1 MQPRL
6 SLLLI
11 ALFGALPYVST
22 VKLPPIATFWPEWVA
37 VVLAGCWL
45 AVQRRPSAPRAP
57 NDTRATSVAGQTTLA
72 VPIPVLGFLGACA
85 VLLIQLLARQPLFL
99 GPPLIAAGVLA
110 LSTLMC
116 LAGARVRAS
125 EDAAKL
131 LNAWCVGL
139 LVAMALNLVAVLL
152 DRIGL
157 FVYIYQLVPRPP
169 QPRADGLI
177 GQPNQLAALSVL
189 AVLAGDYL
197 WMRGRLPALGKLIL
211 GALVALVLAMAA
223 SRAGMLL
230 WGLATVLSALALR
243 SHPRR
248 RFGWWLLAGHV
259 GLFVTIQILWSTI
272 GLASIEAGGARVL
285 SASNHER
292 LELLRDSWA
301 LIQLHPFSGVGYGNF
316 MAARWSELTGSL
328 LEPTNANAHNL
339 IAHLLVEFGI
349 PGAALVLV
357 PMGWGV
363 WRCARTAVQRRVA
376 PEQFLAAAVVL
387 VLALYSMFEFPLWHT
402 YFLLPF
408 ALALGLVEQRNLD
421 LQVNAMTPALRRL
434 GWAMG
439 VVLCVALA
447 WDYHRSESLYSSL
460 REQNQSRHTKAA
472 GVAIQQASD
481 VALLSAFDQ
490 WGNLMYA
497 RTLDADGA
505 FVDQKLAVTERAML
519 TLTGRETIARHVA
532 FLVAADQTS
541 AARDL
546 ILRTR
551 RTPGLESET
560 RATLELLIP
569 KVPAL
574 KAFIATL
581 PAMSPPA
588 VP

>member
-1 MQPRL
+1 
-6 SLLLI
+6 
-11 ALFGALPYVST
+11 
-22 VKLPPIATFWPEWVA
+22 
-37 VVLAGCWL
+37 
-45 AVQRRPSAPRAP
+45 
-57 NDTRATSVAGQTTLA
+57 
-72 VPIPVLGFLGACA
+72 
-85 VLLIQLLARQPLFL
+85 
-99 GPPLIAAGVLA
+99 
-110 LSTLMC
+110 
-116 LAGARVRAS
+116 
-125 EDAAKL
+125 
-131 LNAWCVGL
+131 
-139 LVAMALNLVAVLL
+139 
-152 DRIGL
+152 
-157 FVYIYQLVPRPP
+157 
-169 QPRADGLI
+169 
-177 GQPNQLAALSVL
+177 
-189 AVLAGDYL
+189 
-197 WMRGRLPALGKLIL
+197 
-211 GALVALVLAMAA
+211 
-223 SRAGMLL
+223 
-230 WGLATVLSALALR
+230 
-243 SHPRR
+243 
-248 RFGWWLLAGHV
+248 
-259 GLFVTIQILWSTI
+259 
-272 GLASIEAGGARVL
+272 
-285 SASNHER
+285 
-292 LELLRDSWA
+292 
-301 LIQLHPFSGVGYGNF
+301 
-316 MAARWSELTGSL
+316 
-328 LEPTNANAHNL
+328 
-339 IAHLLVEFGI
+339 
-349 PGAALVLV
+349 
-357 PMGWGV
+357 V